1 MELLL
6 QTVMKHKLFLK
17 DFSEE
22 KGISKKKS
30 SSLSWLKFTKISTFL
45 SMPDAYPVF
54 LKYAF

>member
-6 QTVMKHKLFLK
+6 QTVMKHKLFFK

-30 SSLSWLKFTKISTFL
+30 SSLSWLKFTKISTFVF
-45 SMPDAYPVF
+45 MPDAYPV
-54 LKYAF
+54 